1 LLADLFSVGVERART
16 RDRALSFGASGGSG
30 DLNPDDGERAGDV
43 IFTIMS
49 EVSCKKMEIDHA
61 CKEKRGV
68 K

>member
-1 LLADLFSVGVERART
+1 VERVRT
-16 RDRALSFGASGGSG
+16 RERALSFGASGRSG

-43 IFTIMS
+43 IFTIIA
-49 EVSCKKMEIDHA
+49 EVSSQKMEIDHA

>member
-1 LLADLFSVGVERART
+1 MEGVRT
-16 RDRALSFGASGGSG
+16 RESALSFGASGGSG

-43 IFTIMS
+43 IFTIIS
-49 EVSCKKMEIDHA
+49 EFSSKKLEIYHA